1 VNNIIDYTAGELE
14 NFVTENGFE
23 KFRAKQ
29 IFRGLHK
36 SLALKFDEIRGI
48 PKNLISTLEQN
59 FFIERLKTVSVQQSK
74 QYNTQKFLFEIQGKL
89 KKEKSVRIESVYMEE
104 NGRIT
109 LCISSQAGCNA
120 GCVFCATG
128 QLGLIQ
134 NLSLSGIVSQVYEII
149 RVTGKKPTNI
159 VYMGMGE
166 PLLNYDNVLRSLKV
180 LTSEDGLEIPS
191 RRITLSTVG
200 LLGKIKRFADD
211 ISSEENKSTRNTK
224 LALSLH
230 STDNGIRE
238 KLIPISAR
246 NKLSGIYDEITYFYR
261 TTGNKVTY
269 EYIFFKGINDSDNDV
284 KRISA
289 LSKMI
294 PSNVNIV
301 PFHPI
306 SGLENGDDNI
316 GGDNI
321 KDKIFYSLKN
331 SLYSDYEITHFA
343 ERLREK
349 GVVTNIRTS
358 NGIDIDAA
366 CGQLAAKN
374 VKPKENN
381 MIHQLLIFGPPGV
394 GKGTQAEKIAADM
407 NLFHLSTGEYLRKA
421 VSEGTELGL
430 KAKEIMNAGH
440 LVPDDIMIGIVKEA
454 LEENVTESGFILD
467 GFPRT
472 IEQAKALSE
481 IFKAMGFDSIKII
494 TLSANEDEIV
504 RRLLKR
510 GRTDD
515 TEEIIRKRMKV
526 YCETT
531 YPIIDYYKGNAR
543 VIEINGVG
551 EIEDINIEIIS
562 KL

>member
-1 VNNIIDYTAGELE
+1 VHNIIDYTAGELE
-14 NFVTENGFE
+14 NFITEIGYE

-36 SLALKFDEIRGI
+36 SLALNFKDIKGI
-48 PKNLISTLEQN
+48 SKDLISALEKN
-59 FFIERLKTVSVQQSK
+59 FYIERLKTVSVQQSK
-74 QYNTQKFLFEIQGKL
+74 QYDTLKFLFEL
-89 KKEKSVRIESVYMEE
+89 PEKSKKDVSVRVESVYMEE
-104 NGRIT
+104 NDRIT

-128 QLGLIQ
+128 QLGLIK
-134 NLSLSGIVSQVYEII
+134 NLSLSGIISQVYEII
-149 RVTGKKPTNI
+149 RKTGKKPTNI

-166 PLLNYDNVLRSLKV
+166 PLLNYENVLKSLKV
-180 LTSEDGLEIPS
+180 LTSENGLAISS
-191 RRITLSTVG
+191 RRITVSTVG
-200 LLGKIKRFADD
+200 LQGKIKRFADD
-211 ISSEENKSTRNTK
+211 ISSDENKSTRNTK

-238 KLIPISAR
+238 SLIPISSK
-246 NKLSGIYDEITYFYR
+246 NKLSGLYDEITYFYR
-261 TTGNKVTY
+261 KTGNKVTY
-269 EYIFFKGINDSDNDV
+269 EYIYFKGLNDTENDI
-284 KRISA
+284 KRLSA

-306 SGLENGDDNI
+306 DTVKIESSKIN
-316 GGDNI
+316 
-321 KDKIFYSLKN
+321 DKISYSLKN
-331 SLYSDYEITHFA
+331 SLYSEFEISHFTA
-343 ERLREK
+343 RLREK
-349 GVVTNIRTS
+349 GVVANIRTS

-374 VKPKENN
+374 VKQKENT

-394 GKGTQAEKIAADM
+394 GKGTQAEKLAADM
-407 NLFHLSTGEYLRKA
+407 SLFHLSTGEYLRKA

-430 KAKEIMNAGH
+430 KAKEIMDAGH

-454 LEENVTESGFILD
+454 LEQNVTESGFILD

-481 IFKAMGFDSIKII
+481 IFKEMGFNSIKII
-494 TLSANEDEIV
+494 TLSADDDEIV

-515 TEEIIRKRMKV
+515 TEEIIRKRLKV
-526 YCETT
+526 YCEST
-531 YPIIDYYKGNAR
+531 YPIIDYYKGNAE
-543 VIEINGVG
+543 VIKINGVG
-551 EIEDINIEIIS
+551 EIEDINKEIIS

>member
-1 VNNIIDYTAGELE
+1 MHNIIDNTIGELE
-14 NFVTENGFE
+14 DFVTGKGFE

-36 SLALKFDEIRGI
+36 SLALNFKDIKGI
-48 PKNLISTLEQN
+48 SKDLISALEKN
-59 FFIERLKTVSVQQSK
+59 FYIERLKTVLVQESK
-74 QYNTQKFLFEIQGKL
+74 QYNTLKFLFEIPGKSENG
-89 KKEKSVRIESVYMEE
+89 KPVRLESVYMEE
-104 NGRIT
+104 NNRIT

-128 QLGLIQ
+128 HIGLVQ
-134 NLSLSGIVSQVYEII
+134 NLSLAGIVSQVYEII
-149 RVTGKKPTNI
+149 RITGNKPTNI

-166 PLLNYDNVLRSLKV
+166 PLLNYDNVLKSLKV
-180 LTSEDGLEIPS
+180 LTSENGLAIS
-191 RRITLSTVG
+191 SKRITVSTVG
-200 LLGKIKRFADD
+200 LLGKIKRLADD
-211 ISSEENKSTRNTK
+211 ISSDENKSARNTK

-238 KLIPISAR
+238 SLIPISVR

-261 TTGNKVTY
+261 KTGNKITY
-269 EYIFFKGINDSDNDV
+269 EYIFFKGLNDTDNDV
-284 KRISA
+284 KRLSA

-294 PSNVNIV
+294 PCNVNIV

-306 SGLENGDDNI
+306 GDVSK
-316 GGDNI
+316 GTI
-321 KDKIFYSLKN
+321 KINDKILYSLKN
-331 SLYSDYEITHFA
+331 SLYSEFEISHFVT
-343 ERLREK
+343 RLREK
-349 GVVTNIRTS
+349 GVVANLRSS

-374 VKPKENN
+374 VKQNN
-381 MIHQLLIFGPPGV
+381 NIMIHQLLIFGPPGV

-421 VSEGTELGL
+421 VSAGTELGK
-430 KAKEIMNAGH
+430 KAKEIMDAGH

-454 LEENVTESGFILD
+454 LQENVTESGFILD

-481 IFKAMGFDSIKII
+481 IFKEMGFDNIKII
-494 TLSANEDEIV
+494 TLSADEDEIV

-531 YPIIDYYKGNAR
+531 YPIIDYYKGNAK

-551 EIEDINIEIIS
+551 EIEDINKEIIS
-562 KL
+562 ML